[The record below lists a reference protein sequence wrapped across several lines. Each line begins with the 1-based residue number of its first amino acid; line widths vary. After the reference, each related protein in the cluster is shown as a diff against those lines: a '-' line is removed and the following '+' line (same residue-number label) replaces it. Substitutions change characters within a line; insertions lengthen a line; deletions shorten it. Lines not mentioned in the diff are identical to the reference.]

1 MTARVAL
8 TSGGSK
14 TPAKKRVRASRAPE
28 SKGAGR
34 GGPKRDYSWPPF
46 EEGNTVALRH
56 GAYATLAL
64 KPRAEEIAGRLRE
77 AMGDAFEDTHTAAV
91 EAGALA
97 GARVEAALGHL
108 LDETNTEELKT
119 LDANARSWLRLYL
132 DTLERLGL
140 TPQVGVSGPAGPTTF
155 SVLSAFPGV
164 TPHADVI
171 ELEAEE
177 LPALEEGDGS

>member
-1 MTARVAL
+1 MSDEQGIRE
-8 TSGGSK
+8 SGTVEHVGGL
-14 TPAKKRVRASRAPE
+14 A
-28 SKGAGR
+28 KGAGR
-34 GGPKRDYSWPPF
+34 GGPKRGYSWPPF
-46 EEGNTVALRH
+46 EPGHTLSLKH

-64 KPRAEEIAGRLRE
+64 KPRAEEIATRLRE
-77 AMGDAFEDTHTAAV
+77 AMGDAFEDKFTAAI

-108 LDETNTEELKT
+108 LDETNVAELKT

-155 SVLSAFPGV
+155 IVLSAFPGV

>member
-1 MTARVAL
+1 MTRKAA
-8 TSGGSK
+8 
-14 TPAKKRVRASRAPE
+14 ASVERR

-46 EEGNTVALRH
+46 QPGHTLSVRH

-64 KPRAEEIAGRLRE
+64 KPRAEEIAVRLRE
-77 AMGDAFEDTHTAAV
+77 ALGNDFEDKFTAAI

-108 LDETNTEELKT
+108 LDETNVEELKT
-119 LDANARSWLRLYL
+119 LDVHARSWLRLYV

-140 TPQVGVSGPAGPTTF
+140 TPQVGQSGTGGPTTF
-155 SVLSAFPGV
+155 VVLSAFPGV
-164 TPHADVI
+164 VPHVDIEVEADEVR
-171 ELEAEE
+171 E
-177 LPALEEGDGS
+177 LPAGGDES